1 MADAPAELIDFEQL
15 KLEQVI
21 DESALYKSI
30 TFQATYKGQNA
41 VVRLEKTPFEE
52 SSTRSALSNKQLT
65 AQRSLINDI
74 YSRYTIN
81 PAPTTTDT
89 DATVNNLKAIIVLPA
104 NDTVMNKYSH
114 SKTVFFSETAEIY
127 AKIVEP
133 FLANM
138 LTNESNYNQWVYNIL
153 EGRSEADHVLY
164 NDTDKES
171 GFMLLP
177 SLKSSGDD
185 KELHVLAICHRRDI
199 RSLRD
204 LNETHLPLLKNIHDN
219 GPKLIR
225 EKYPDQRGHLRSYVH
240 YHPTFYHFHVHFE
253 LIDASG
259 YKASDRDNLLITII
273 NNISLMKDYYTKATL
288 SYPLSQASA
297 LYKELDSKDLFS
309 TNKNVPTKLCDSA
322 W

>member
-1 MADAPAELIDFEQL
+1 MTATQAELIDFEQL
-15 KLEQVI
+15 NLERVI
-21 DESALYKSI
+21 DESALNKSI

-41 VVRLEKTPFEE
+41 VVRLEKTPFED
-52 SSTRSALSNKQLT
+52 SATKSALNNKQLI

-74 YSRYTIN
+74 YSRYIIT
-81 PAPTTTDT
+81 PATTTDSG
-89 DATVNNLKAIIVLPA
+89 ATINHLKAIIIVPA
-104 NDTVMNKYSH
+104 NEAIMTKYSRH
-114 SKTVFFSETAEIY
+114 EIVFFSETCEVY

-133 FLANM
+133 FLAYM
-138 LTNESNYNQWVYNIL
+138 LIKESNYNQWVYNIL
-153 EGRSEADHVLY
+153 EGRSEVDHVLY
-164 NDTDKES
+164 NDTNKDS
-171 GFMLLP
+171 GFMLMP

-225 EKYPDQRGHLRSYVH
+225 EKYPNQKGYLRSYVH

-253 LIDASG
+253 LIDSSG
-259 YKASDRDNLLITII
+259 YKSSDRDNLLITII
-273 NNISLMKDYYTKATL
+273 NNISLMNDYYTKATL

-297 LYKELDSKDLFS
+297 LYKELESKEIFS
-309 TNKNVPTKLCDSA
+309 TDKGAPTKLCDST
-322 W
+322 